1 MQINQDIAVFQGL
14 VPAGVC
20 TRLIDYYTRMLALGM
35 VFGRGVGGHLKQD
48 STVVPLTYASMS
60 ASVELDCVADFMP
73 YFYSAWEQYIS
84 HYSLLAEAGPYQV
97 RSCRLQRTLPGEGYH
112 QWHYEADTRDRSARI
127 AAWGLYL
134 NTVESGGE
142 TEFLYQHRRVQA
154 EQGTL
159 VVWPAAYTHPH
170 RGNPPLSGEKYLLT
184 GWVEY

>member
-1 MQINQDIAVFQGL
+1 MQITQDIAVFEGL
-14 VPAGVC
+14 VPASVC

-35 VFGRGVGGHLKQD
+35 VFGRGVSGHLKQD

-84 HYSLLAEAGPYQV
+84 HYSLLGDAGPYQV

-112 QWHYEADTRDRSARI
+112 QWHYEADSRDRSARI

-134 NTVESGGE
+134 NTVDAGGE

-154 EQGTL
+154 QQGTL
-159 VVWPAAYTHPH
+159 VIWPAAYTHPH